1 MSGLVGAQ
9 CDVTPVIHH
18 GKTMDLDAGSA
29 VLHTAGITR
38 KDIQLE
44 TKNKVHQYS
53 GPSIDSSIEEQ
64 YFYDKG

>member
-29 VLHTAGITR
+29 VQCCTLRGSPGKTF
-38 KDIQLE
+38 
-44 TKNKVHQYS
+44 N
-53 GPSIDSSIEEQ
+53 
-64 YFYDKG
+64 

>member
-44 TKNKVHQYS
+44 TKNKVHQYF
-53 GPSIDSSIEEQ
+53 GQSIA
-64 YFYDKG
+64 